1 MLPEY
6 RRLVAYIYQYQN
18 GEKQK
23 NSGYVKVEIRNEIC
37 RMHIQVKTGRIEKS
51 QIKIYGFVRVEDVL
65 FAIPIG
71 EGESSGGSLQVPIS
85 FGTERL
91 NDTDYGVE
99 SLNGLWL
106 KDEYGGDYISV
117 WDDEGVQVEKFT
129 LELPDTKISEKTDK
143 KISNEEMTV
152 EENRDSVK
160 QMLVGENRDSVEQMP
175 AEKNWENG
183 EHITEMEEEEG
194 ISAIQ
199 KKAAGSLQERWPQ
212 FCSHYPTIHPF
223 SEEAG
228 MQCLQIMPKDI
239 SFLGERE
246 WQFGQNPFVRQG
258 FLRYGHLLLG
268 RWPDGRFILGV
279 PGIYYDEQEHQLAR
293 MYGFGEF
300 AEMQQAPEGTVKMG
314 YWYHFVE

>member
-71 EGESSGGSLQVPIS
+71 EGESNGGSLQVPLS
-85 FGTERL
+85 FDTECL

-99 SLNGLWL
+99 ALNGLWL

-117 WDDEGVQVEKFT
+117 WDDEGVRVEKFA
-129 LELPDTKISEKTDK
+129 LELPEPKISEKTGK

-152 EENRDSVK
+152 EENRRNLEQISVE
-160 QMLVGENRDSVEQMP
+160 ENRENLQQMP
-175 AEKNWENG
+175 EK
-183 EHITEMEEEEG
+183 EEEG
-194 ISAIQ
+194 TSEIQ
-199 KKAAGSLQERWPQ
+199 KKVAGSLQERWPQ

-223 SEEAG
+223 NEEAG

-300 AEMQQAPEGTVKMG
+300 AEMQQAQEGTVKMG

>member
-129 LELPDTKISEKTDK
+129 LELPDR

-152 EENRDSVK
+152 EENRD
-160 QMLVGENRDSVEQMP
+160 NVEQMSM
-175 AEKNWENG
+175 EENRENG
-183 EHITEMEEEEG
+183 KQSTVKGEEEG
-194 ISAIQ
+194 TLEIQ
-199 KKAAGSLQERWPQ
+199 KKVVGSLQERWPQ

-223 SEEAG
+223 GEEAG

-300 AEMQQAPEGTVKMG
+300 AETQQAQEGTVKMG

>member
-71 EGESSGGSLQVPIS
+71 EGESSGGSLQVQLS

-91 NDTDYGVE
+91 NDTDYGVK

-129 LELPDTKISEKTDK
+129 LELPDR

-152 EENRDSVK
+152 EENR
-160 QMLVGENRDSVEQMP
+160 ESVEQMSM
-175 AEKNWENG
+175 EEDRENG
-183 EHITEMEEEEG
+183 KQSTVKGEEERTLE
-194 ISAIQ
+194 IQ
-199 KKAAGSLQERWPQ
+199 KKVVGSLQERWPQ

-223 SEEAG
+223 GEEAG

-300 AEMQQAPEGTVKMG
+300 AEMQQAQEGTVKMG

>member
-1 MLPEY
+1 MLSEY

-71 EGESSGGSLQVPIS
+71 EGESSGGSLQVPLS

-91 NDTDYGVE
+91 NDKDYGVE
-99 SLNGLWL
+99 ALNGLWL

-129 LELPDTKISEKTDK
+129 LELPDTKISEEIGK

-152 EENRDSVK
+152 EENRDSVE
-160 QMLVGENRDSVEQMP
+160 QTLVG
-175 AEKNWENG
+175 
-183 EHITEMEEEEG
+183 
-194 ISAIQ
+194 
-199 KKAAGSLQERWPQ
+199 SLMERWPQ

-223 SEEAG
+223 GEEAG

-258 FLRYGHLLLG
+258 VLRYGHLLLG

-300 AEMQQAPEGTVKMG
+300 AEMQQAQEGTVKMG

>member
-71 EGESSGGSLQVPIS
+71 EGESSGGSLQVPLS

-129 LELPDTKISEKTDK
+129 LELPDR

-152 EENRDSVK
+152 EENRD
-160 QMLVGENRDSVEQMP
+160 NVEQMSM
-175 AEKNWENG
+175 EENRENG
-183 EHITEMEEEEG
+183 KQSTVKGEEEG
-194 ISAIQ
+194 TLEIQ
-199 KKAAGSLQERWPQ
+199 KKVVGSLQERWPQ

-223 SEEAG
+223 GEEAG

-300 AEMQQAPEGTVKMG
+300 VEMQQAQEGTVKMG